1 VAQESVIGSVFEAS
15 YRYRGDQLIPSI
27 RGQAWVNAQ
36 SQLILDP
43 SDPFVW
49 GIR

>member
-1 VAQESVIGSVFEAS
+1 MA
-15 YRYRGDQLIPSI
+15 PSI

-36 SQLILDP
+36 STLILDP
-43 SDPFVW
+43 SDPLVW